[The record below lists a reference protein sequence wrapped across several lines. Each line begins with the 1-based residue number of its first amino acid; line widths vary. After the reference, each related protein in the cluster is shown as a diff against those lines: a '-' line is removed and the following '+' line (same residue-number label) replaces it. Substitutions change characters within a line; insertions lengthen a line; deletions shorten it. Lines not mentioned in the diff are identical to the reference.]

1 MADKESL
8 LSQITKS
15 IRDLQQQGGV
25 EKDTA
30 DSLSGMFT
38 NFNGLIDK
46 LTESIPQQ
54 VSMLGRTVKDAK
66 TLADDIKQI
75 LGGPLVFPGTGVPA
89 AIKGIT
95 DAKSTLH
102 DQVAAQFGDME
113 ALPQQVADH
122 VDELSV
128 NAGKVGAAIDE
139 LINSTY
145 GKKLFDGISPGD
157 GFPELVGKFDRLA
170 EADRKKI
177 TDLVTSIGTAAKPM
191 GSTIGDILRAVHN
204 ENEGAK

>member
-139 LINSTY
+139 FINSTY

-191 GSTIGDILRAVHN
+191 GSTIVDILRAVHH
-204 ENEGAK
+204 EDEGAK

>member
-15 IRDLQQQGGV
+15 IRDLQQQEGV

-139 LINSTY
+139 FINSTY

-191 GSTIGDILRAVHN
+191 GSTIVDILRAVHH
-204 ENEGAK
+204 EDEGAK

>member
-15 IRDLQQQGGV
+15 LRDLQQQGGV

-66 TLADDIKQI
+66 
-75 LGGPLVFPGTGVPA
+75 
-89 AIKGIT
+89 
-95 DAKSTLH
+95 
-102 DQVAAQFGDME
+102 
-113 ALPQQVADH
+113 
-122 VDELSV
+122 
-128 NAGKVGAAIDE
+128 NAC
-139 LINSTY
+139 
-145 GKKLFDGISPGD
+145 
-157 GFPELVGKFDRLA
+157 
-170 EADRKKI
+170 
-177 TDLVTSIGTAAKPM
+177 
-191 GSTIGDILRAVHN
+191 
-204 ENEGAK
+204 